1 MTPKSFLLTGGAV
14 LLAAAAP
21 APLPVAAATP
31 TYRLAAPIAGP
42 DGAGWDYASV
52 DTTTHRLY
60 VAHGD
65 AVTRVDLARGDRTRS
80 DGVRSDRASG
90 DRVTSIGAAVQAHAV
105 VPLPNGLLLV
115 TSGRDDSVRLIDA
128 TTGRERAKIA
138 VGSDPDAALFD
149 SGSGHAFVMNAH
161 GGTMSEIDPVA
172 MTVVRTIAAKPGL
185 EFAALGRGRTLYVNN
200 EDANEIE
207 VVDLAAGKMVRAIPL
222 PGCAAPSG
230 LAFDAAHDRLISAC
244 ANGKAAVVDTR
255 AGRLTTLVA
264 IGRGPDAVMID
275 PQRQV
280 ALIPCGGDGV
290 LAVLSLAGTVVRKVA
305 SVPTAV
311 GARTGAVDTTT
322 GIVYLPTATLD
333 PPATPGGRPVGRPGT
348 FHLVVVKPV

>member
-1 MTPKSFLLTGGAV
+1 MTPTSFLLTGGAV

-21 APLPVAAATP
+21 APAPSVATP
-31 TYRLAAPIAGP
+31 TYRVAAPIAGP

-52 DTTTHRLY
+52 DAATHQLY

-65 AVTRVDLARGDRTRS
+65 AVTRVDLARVGWARVDRARGDRA
-80 DGVRSDRASG
+80 GG
-90 DRVTSIGAAVQAHAV
+90 VTSIGAAVHAHAV
-105 VPLPNGLLLV
+105 VPMPNGMLLV

-138 VGSDPDAALFD
+138 VGNDPDAALFD
-149 SGSGHAFVMNAH
+149 SESGHAFVMNAH
-161 GGTMSEIDPVA
+161 GGTISEIDPVA

-185 EFAALGRGRTLYVNN
+185 EFAALGRDRTLYVNN

-207 VVDLAAGKMVRAIPL
+207 VVDLAVGKMVRAIPL
-222 PGCAAPSG
+222 PGCQAPSG

-255 AGRLTTLVA
+255 AGKMTTLVA

-305 SVPTAV
+305 SVPTAL

-333 PPATPGGRPVGRPGT
+333 RPATAGGRPVGRPGT